1 MEKKITV
8 ADLTTAAE
16 EAAARRKAER
26 VDFINK
32 MLSVMEVGKEY
43 RCKEI
48 AKMMRTQGIRRGTS
62 IQHIARV
69 MRTLAELG
77 WAVRTTRKGEPITF
91 EDLIHDEITINGR
104 KYYSESY
111 LGKRTV
117 IPKIAYY
124 SIA

>member
-1 MEKKITV
+1 MKKKITV

-16 EAAARRKAER
+16 ERAAKEKVER

-32 MLSVMEVGKEY
+32 MLSIMEDGKGY

-48 AKMMRTQGIRRGTS
+48 ASLLQAQGIRRGTS
-62 IQHIARV
+62 IQNIART

-77 WAVRTTRKGEPITF
+77 WVVRITKKGEPRTF

-124 SIA
+124 SLA